1 LRGLIGYVHGENR
14 DTGDG
19 LYNIMPLNGR
29 VALTHQFGGWNN
41 VLEVIGVARKDDVST
56 VRNEL
61 ETPGYGL
68 TNLRLSYSW
77 KQARIDFGVEN
88 LFDKF
93 YYMPLG
99 GAYVGQGSTMMLNPG
114 NPAWGT
120 GVPGAGRTFYT
131 GLNLKF

>member
-1 LRGLIGYVHGENR
+1 
-14 DTGDG
+14 
-19 LYNIMPLNGR
+19 MPFNARL
-29 VALTHQFGGWNN
+29 ALTHRLGGWNN
-41 VLEVIGVARKDDVST
+41 TLEVIGVSAKDDVSK

-88 LFDKF
+88 LFDKL
-93 YYMPLG
+93 YYQPLG
-99 GAYVGQGSTMMLNPG
+99 GTYVGQGSTMMLNPG

-120 GVPGAGRTFYT
+120 ALPGMGRTIYT
-131 GLNLKF
+131 GLNFKF